1 MAVERITL
9 QIRLEKELRDDWN
22 LLCNYQ
28 SKNGSEVIRKMI
40 KDYIDNNKDDLE
52 KAKQNKE

>member
-1 MAVERITL
+1 MAAERITI

-40 KDYIDNNKDDLE
+40 KEYIDNNHNDLL
-52 KAKQNKE
+52 KAKQNKV

>member
-9 QIRLEKELRDDWN
+9 QVRLEKELRDNWN
-22 LLCNYQ
+22 LLCKYQ

-52 KAKQNKE
+52 KAKQNKV

>member
-52 KAKQNKE
+52 KAKHN